1 MLTLILLA
9 ATPIGFDAAVAKS
22 LEVNPALRSAEADRA
37 RAMAQIEQARAPALP
52 TLSVNATGTQL
63 DADRVLNGRVIS
75 AATQINANVTL
86 GVPLVAANRWAQ
98 WKRTSV
104 AADAVGKGADDVR
117 RQVAL
122 SCARAWLAVLGQ
134 QRVVAA
140 AKLSVDTATH
150 HLEYAKQRRAAQIGN
165 ELDELRADQE
175 LALAQQ
181 QLANASGTLIRLQE
195 ALGVIVGVDDALSAI
210 DEEPMLSA
218 DAPAKV
224 EDRTDVAAAVARLD
238 SAKVATSW
246 DWADYLP
253 LLTAIVQPGY
263 QNPPTLTIPLTNFQ
277 AQLVLSI
284 PLYDG
289 GLRYGQQK
297 ERRAN
302 QAQAEA
308 LLEQTR
314 RQASSEVRGALGL
327 VTEADRALAAARQSA
342 TQANRVLKLSE
353 DAFRAGA
360 STNIEVI
367 DAERRAR
374 DAATQVALAE
384 DAARQARLE
393 LLAAGGAFPKR

>member
-22 LEVNPALRSAEADRA
+22 LEVNPALRSAEADRS
-37 RAMAQIEQARAPALP
+37 RALALVEEARAPSLP
-52 TLSVNATGTQL
+52 SLSINATGTQL
-63 DADRVLNGRVIS
+63 DGDRVLSGRVIS

-86 GVPLVAANRWAQ
+86 AVPLVAANRWGQ
-98 WKRTSV
+98 WKRAAV
-104 AADAVGKGADDVR
+104 AADAVGKGSDDVR

-122 SCARAWLAVLGQ
+122 SAGRAWLAVLGQ
-134 QRVVAA
+134 QRVEAA
-140 AKLSVDTATH
+140 ARLSVETAAH
-150 HLEYAKQRRAAQIGN
+150 HLDYAKQRRAAQIGN

-175 LALAQQ
+175 LALARQ
-181 QLANASGTLIRLQE
+181 QLAVAAGALIRLQE
-195 ALGVIVGVDDALSAI
+195 ALGVIVGVDDALSAV
-210 DEEPMLSA
+210 DEEPALSA
-218 DAPAKV
+218 DDTPHV
-224 EDRTDVAAAVARLD
+224 DQRTDVAAAQARLD

-314 RQASSEVRGALGL
+314 RQASSEVRGALGQ
-327 VTEADRALAAARQSA
+327 VTEADAALAAARQSA